1 MINDKV
7 AEIFEEASI
16 LLRRKSK
23 IVWLKS
29 SAMFFLP
36 PDFAN
41 LGTKQTR
48 DINLTNTQI
57 GCAIQNFTF
66 AYT

>member
-29 SAMFFLP
+29 SAIFFFLRILQIWEP
-36 PDFAN
+36 N
-41 LGTKQTR
+41 KLVT
-48 DINLTNTQI
+48 LT
-57 GCAIQNFTF
+57 
-66 AYT
+66 